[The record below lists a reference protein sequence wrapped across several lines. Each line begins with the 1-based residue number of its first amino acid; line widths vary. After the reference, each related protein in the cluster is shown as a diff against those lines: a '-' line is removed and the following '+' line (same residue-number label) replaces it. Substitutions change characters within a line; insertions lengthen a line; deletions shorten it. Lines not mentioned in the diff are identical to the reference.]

1 MINCIVQTLPFVTAL
16 DMMCA
21 LQAKCQELVK
31 HKNDKL
37 CSQVI
42 ANHKLYSPDTVLLH
56 DIALCDGAG
65 RDMGVFQAKYQELLN
80 HKNDKLYS
88 CDTVLLHDVALGDG
102 TGCDACVFQ
111 AKYQELV
118 NELLEQHSLSEHK
131 DRLLSAFTELT
142 PPNLPLSITRQNK
155 IAFRGLFDKFMN
167 TVWGFLCV
175 R

>member
-1 MINCIVQTLPFVTAL
+1 MY
-16 DMMCA
+16 
-21 LQAKCQELVK
+21 QELLN

-37 CSQVI
+37 HSYNVI
-42 ANHKLYSPDTVLLH
+42 LLH

-65 RDMGVFQAKYQELLN
+65 YDMCVFQNKYQELLN
-80 HKNDKLYS
+80 HTKKNLDSYN
-88 CDTVLLHDVALGDG
+88 VILLHNIALCDGAGHDV
-102 TGCDACVFQ
+102 CVFQ

-118 NELLEQHSLSEHK
+118 NQLLEQHSLSEHK